1 MEQQLASA
9 DAKKPA
15 SPVKRFLPIGILV
28 LGLIAFFVFD
38 LDEYVSLEVLRENRQ
53 ALLAYVAQNA
63 FLASIVFLLVY
74 AIVAAF
80 SIPGG
85 ALLTIVGGFMFGIV
99 WGASLV
105 VVGAT
110 IGATCLFLAA
120 KTALGDTLRQK
131 AGPWM
136 AKLEAGFQENATSYL
151 ITLRLVPLAPFWLVN
166 LAPAFFGVGLG
177 TFVITTF
184 FGIIPGTVVYA
195 SVGNGLGA
203 TFDAGGEPDLGIIF
217 KPEILLPLIGI
228 ALLSMVPVVYKKMK
242 ARKA

>member
-1 MEQQLASA
+1 MDQQLASA
-9 DAKKPA
+9 DVKKPA
-15 SPVKRFLPIGILV
+15 SALKRFLPIGILV
-28 LGLIAFFVFD
+28 AGLIAFFAFGLND
-38 LDEYVSLEVLRENRQ
+38 YVSLEVLKENRQ
-53 ALLAYVAQNA
+53 SLLDYVAQNA
-63 FLASIVFLLVY
+63 ALASIVFLVVY
-74 AIVAAF
+74 AVAVAF
-80 SIPGG
+80 SLPGG
-85 ALLTIVGGFMFGIV
+85 AIMTIVGGFMFGIV

-110 IGATCLFLAA
+110 IGATCVFLAA

-166 LAPAFFGVGLG
+166 LAPAFFGVRLW

-184 FGIIPGTVVYA
+184 FGIIPGTVVYI

-203 TFDAGGEPDLGIIF
+203 TFDAARRARSRHHLQAGDPAAADRHRAAVAGAGGL
-217 KPEILLPLIGI
+217 
-228 ALLSMVPVVYKKMK
+228 
-242 ARKA
+242 

>member
-1 MEQQLASA
+1 M
-9 DAKKPA
+9 
-15 SPVKRFLPIGILV
+15 VKRFLPIGVLV
-28 LGLIAFFVFD
+28 LGLIAFFAFG
-38 LDEYVSLEVLRENRQ
+38 LDEYVSLEVLKENRQ
-53 ALLAYVAQNA
+53 ALLDYVAQNA
-63 FLASIVFLLVY
+63 ALASIVFLLVY
-74 AIVAAF
+74 AVAIAF

-110 IGATCLFLAA
+110 IGATCVFLAA
-120 KTALGDTLRQK
+120 KTALGDTLREK

-151 ITLRLVPLAPFWLVN
+151 ITLRLVPVAPFWLVN
-166 LAPAFFGVGLG
+166 LAPAFFGVRLPI
-177 TFVITTF
+177 FVITTF
-184 FGIIPGTVVYA
+184 FGIIPGTVVYT

-228 ALLSMVPVVYKKMK
+228 ALLSLVPVVYKKMK